1 MIKEVG
7 NAIYNVIGEYLD
19 NGTLPFGEYEI
30 VGLADG
36 AVGIVE
42 GEALDAA
49 LTDEGKAALEEAKA
63 GIADGSVVVESAI
76 GKEQDEIKAFIA
88 ENCQ

>member
-1 MIKEVG
+1 MDE
-7 NAIYNVIGEYLD
+7 
-19 NGTLPFGEYEI
+19 GTLPYGEYEI

-42 GEALDAA
+42 GAALDGV
-49 LTDEGKAALEEAKA
+49 LSDEGKAKLEEAKA
-63 GIADGSVVVESAI
+63 GISDGSITVESAI
-76 GKEQDEIKAFIA
+76 GREQDEIKAFIT

>member
-1 MIKEVG
+1 MPL
-7 NAIYNVIGEYLD
+7 GED
-19 NGTLPFGEYEI
+19 EI

-42 GEALDAA
+42 GDALDAA

-63 GIADGSVVVESAI
+63 GIADGSVTVNSAI
-76 GKEQDEIKAFIA
+76 GREQDEIKAFID